1 MSNIRPSNLPIEE
14 TDLIGF
20 VHTDRGID
28 GSAKFN
34 LANVSS
40 ALNLDGMA
48 TQAPSNVAI
57 TGGTI
62 TGITDLAV
70 ADGGTGAST
79 LTGYV

>member
-57 TGGTI
+57 TGGAIDGTTI
-62 TGITDLAV
+62 GATTPSTV
-70 ADGGTGAST
+70 GGDDWD
-79 LTGYV
+79 V